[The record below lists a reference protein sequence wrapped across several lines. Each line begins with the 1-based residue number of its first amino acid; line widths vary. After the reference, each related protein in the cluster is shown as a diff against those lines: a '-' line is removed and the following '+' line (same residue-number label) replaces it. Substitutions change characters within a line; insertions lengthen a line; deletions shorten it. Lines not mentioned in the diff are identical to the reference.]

1 MDVTSRSLRKFHP
14 AKPARVGTE
23 APTVEVCRTVPTLVA
38 SDPRAE
44 KVGQALHVGIP
55 TRTGYGA
62 QFTKEV
68 ADARGR
74 RLDDRRLLK
83 GAASEH
89 LNERR

>member
-1 MDVTSRSLRKFHP
+1 MLPRI
-14 AKPARVGTE
+14 RV
-23 APTVEVCRTVPTLVA
+23 R
-38 SDPRAE
+38 E

-55 TRTGYGA
+55 TRTVYGA

-68 ADARGR
+68 AEARGR